1 MLASVVHNCYPPQAG
16 FESGDCLKFAKRG
29 ADGREI
35 IRRCSDKMAETLF
48 AIDADYPAAQ
58 AKVKKAM
65 AYVHECFGGSMKQ
78 VGNVLV
84 A

>member
-1 MLASVVHNCYPPQAG
+1 
-16 FESGDCLKFAKRG
+16 
-29 ADGREI
+29 
-35 IRRCSDKMAETLF
+35 MAETLF

-65 AYVHECFGGSMKQ
+65 AYVHECFGKSMRHVK
-78 VGNVLV
+78 GVLG